1 MAIKDYENILGIG
14 IIGAIGLGAMF
25 MGVQPEIIAV
35 SALSAI
41 AGYIGGKSTNIMGTT
56 NA

>member
-35 SALSAI
+35 AALSAI